1 MSDSVSEL
9 FGDVMKN
16 ICLKDKLLVI
26 CSTGDIT
33 FELHVA
39 IR

>member
-16 ICLKDKLLVI
+16 ICLKEKQLLI
-26 CSTGDIT
+26 CSAGDIT
-33 FELHVA
+33 FELT